1 MFLLGILCSVLSLL
15 QGGDAT
21 LVFAGD
27 AMQHDRQIEAARRS
41 DGSFDYSAY
50 FRHVADYVSAADYAV
65 VNLECTLGGKP
76 YKGYPCFSAPEEYAV
91 ALKDAGFDLFLH
103 ANNHCL
109 DRRDAGLRR
118 TLDQLDMLGVPHIG
132 TYRNAAERAK
142 NYPFVADVKG
152 MKIAFLNY
160 TYGTNG
166 ITVQGDVV
174 VDYIDRAKIHTDIQA
189 ARRKGADLVV
199 ACMHWGVEYQLVQN
213 KEQEL
218 LADWL
223 VDEGVDLVIGGH
235 PHVIQPMQMRRAK
248 DGRQVLVVYSMGN
261 FISGMRKPDTRG
273 GAMVRV
279 KVGWQNGKP
288 VVKSAG
294 YKLVFVQ
301 DPDKSVPNY
310 SLVPADREWLVR
322 ADQRS
327 FFDAFCSSARKIFNR
342 YNNGSE
348 EQFWLSV
355 FNAKPTISD
364 RKSSQSSIFIKRPYI
379 SVVGT
384 IQQKILGE
392 LGKGERASNGFI
404 DRILFVM
411 PQSVQK
417 SRWSDR
423 ETPEELEQE
432 WQRIINR
439 LIEQECEFNEQGEL
453 QSHHLPFREAAKR
466 ELYAWQHDNARKCDL
481 ESNEALLG
489 IYCKLEIYI
498 IRFALIIQLARW
510 TCGECDKEAIDIESV
525 RRAIELV
532 EYFRTTAIRVQTSIG
547 NEQLNE
553 LHRTIYHH
561 LPQRFTTAEGIALAE
576 SYGMKEHAFKMMLKR
591 HLGTLF
597 KKINHGEYS
606 K

>member
-27 AMQHDRQIEAARRS
+27 AMQHDRQIEAARRG

-235 PHVIQPMQMRRAK
+235 PHVIQPCRCVVPK
-248 DGRQVLVVYSMGN
+248 TEGRCWWCIQWETSFQVCAS
-261 FISGMRKPDTRG
+261 PTRV
-273 GAMVRV
+273 AVR
-279 KVGWQNGKP
+279 WC
-288 VVKSAG
+288 A
-294 YKLVFVQ
+294 
-301 DPDKSVPNY
+301 
-310 SLVPADREWLVR
+310 
-322 ADQRS
+322 
-327 FFDAFCSSARKIFNR
+327 
-342 YNNGSE
+342 
-348 EQFWLSV
+348 
-355 FNAKPTISD
+355 
-364 RKSSQSSIFIKRPYI
+364 
-379 SVVGT
+379 
-384 IQQKILGE
+384 
-392 LGKGERASNGFI
+392 
-404 DRILFVM
+404 
-411 PQSVQK
+411 
-417 SRWSDR
+417 
-423 ETPEELEQE
+423 
-432 WQRIINR
+432 
-439 LIEQECEFNEQGEL
+439 
-453 QSHHLPFREAAKR
+453 
-466 ELYAWQHDNARKCDL
+466 
-481 ESNEALLG
+481 
-489 IYCKLEIYI
+489 
-498 IRFALIIQLARW
+498 
-510 TCGECDKEAIDIESV
+510 
-525 RRAIELV
+525 
-532 EYFRTTAIRVQTSIG
+532 
-547 NEQLNE
+547 
-553 LHRTIYHH
+553 
-561 LPQRFTTAEGIALAE
+561 
-576 SYGMKEHAFKMMLKR
+576 
-591 HLGTLF
+591 
-597 KKINHGEYS
+597 
-606 K
+606 

>member
-213 KEQEL
+213 KEQEQ

-223 VDEGVDLVIGGH
+223 VDEGGDLVIGGH

-342 YNNGSE
+342 YNNGVPEDSWNWSPNLLIP
-348 EQFWLSV
+348 FLV
-355 FNAKPTISD
+355 DSD
-364 RKSSQSSIFIKRPYI
+364 
-379 SVVGT
+379 
-384 IQQKILGE
+384 
-392 LGKGERASNGFI
+392 A
-404 DRILFVM
+404 
-411 PQSVQK
+411 
-417 SRWSDR
+417 
-423 ETPEELEQE
+423 
-432 WQRIINR
+432 
-439 LIEQECEFNEQGEL
+439 
-453 QSHHLPFREAAKR
+453 
-466 ELYAWQHDNARKCDL
+466 
-481 ESNEALLG
+481 
-489 IYCKLEIYI
+489 
-498 IRFALIIQLARW
+498 
-510 TCGECDKEAIDIESV
+510 
-525 RRAIELV
+525 V
-532 EYFRTTAIRVQTSIG
+532 E
-547 NEQLNE
+547 
-553 LHRTIYHH
+553 
-561 LPQRFTTAEGIALAE
+561 
-576 SYGMKEHAFKMMLKR
+576 K
-591 HLGTLF
+591 
-597 KKINHGEYS
+597 
-606 K
+606 

>member
-1 MFLLGILCSVLSLL
+1 
-15 QGGDAT
+15 
-21 LVFAGD
+21 
-27 AMQHDRQIEAARRS
+27 
-41 DGSFDYSAY
+41 
-50 FRHVADYVSAADYAV
+50 
-65 VNLECTLGGKP
+65 
-76 YKGYPCFSAPEEYAV
+76 
-91 ALKDAGFDLFLH
+91 
-103 ANNHCL
+103 
-109 DRRDAGLRR
+109 
-118 TLDQLDMLGVPHIG
+118 
-132 TYRNAAERAK
+132 RNAAERAK

-342 YNNGSE
+342 YNNGVLEDSWNWSPNLLIP
-348 EQFWLSV
+348 FLV
-355 FNAKPTISD
+355 DSD
-364 RKSSQSSIFIKRPYI
+364 
-379 SVVGT
+379 
-384 IQQKILGE
+384 
-392 LGKGERASNGFI
+392 A
-404 DRILFVM
+404 
-411 PQSVQK
+411 
-417 SRWSDR
+417 
-423 ETPEELEQE
+423 
-432 WQRIINR
+432 
-439 LIEQECEFNEQGEL
+439 
-453 QSHHLPFREAAKR
+453 
-466 ELYAWQHDNARKCDL
+466 
-481 ESNEALLG
+481 
-489 IYCKLEIYI
+489 
-498 IRFALIIQLARW
+498 
-510 TCGECDKEAIDIESV
+510 
-525 RRAIELV
+525 V
-532 EYFRTTAIRVQTSIG
+532 E
-547 NEQLNE
+547 
-553 LHRTIYHH
+553 
-561 LPQRFTTAEGIALAE
+561 
-576 SYGMKEHAFKMMLKR
+576 K
-591 HLGTLF
+591 
-597 KKINHGEYS
+597 
-606 K
+606 